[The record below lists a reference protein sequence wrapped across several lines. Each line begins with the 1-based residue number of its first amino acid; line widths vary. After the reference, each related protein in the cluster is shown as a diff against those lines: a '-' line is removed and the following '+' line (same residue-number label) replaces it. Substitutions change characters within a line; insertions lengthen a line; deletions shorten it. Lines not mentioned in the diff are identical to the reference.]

1 MALLAG
7 TFLLTLEHERGEKMP
22 QVTRP
27 QISRVL
33 RELLPR
39 REWSRPDLLQWLG
52 TTQAATPRLDGPMLN
67 DAFRCSVNCR
77 L

>member
-1 MALLAG
+1 
-7 TFLLTLEHERGEKMP
+7 MP

-39 REWSRPDLLQWLG
+39 REWTRPDLLRWLY
-52 TTQAATPRLDGPMLN
+52 TTQARNAAAKRSHAKRRLSL
-67 DAFRCSVNCR
+67 FCKLS

>member
-1 MALLAG
+1 
-7 TFLLTLEHERGEKMP
+7 MP

-39 REWSRPDLLQWLG
+39 REWTRHDLLQWLC
-52 TTQAATPRLDGPMLN
+52 TTQARNAAAKRSHTKRRLSL
-67 DAFRCSVNCR
+67 FCKLS

>member
-1 MALLAG
+1 
-7 TFLLTLEHERGEKMP
+7 MP

-39 REWSRPDLLQWLG
+39 RVWSRPDLLHWLY
-52 TTQAATPRLDGPMLN
+52 TTQARNAAAKRSHAKRRLSL
-67 DAFRCSVNCR
+67 FCKLS

>member
-1 MALLAG
+1 
-7 TFLLTLEHERGEKMP
+7 MP

-39 REWSRPDLLQWLG
+39 REWTRHDLLAWLLA
-52 TTQAATPRLDGPMLN
+52 TQVRNAAAKRSHANRRLAL
-67 DAFRCSVNCR
+67 FCKLS